1 MVIGF
6 LQIGRDLHQK
16 DDDSLDQAEPRIV
29 SDEDKNS
36 LLYYQPV
43 INENFITAPD
53 SVLMNQDFRREK
65 RQIGSSDTQMMIGTF
80 QAIVRPMTASNPLGG
95 LTSNNAEIVPEEKKE
110 DQNHMHSKW
119 LAVPHCTISG
129 FRAWSLQICR
139 IMGFAPLTFER
150 EGSGWTMRV
159 SGSSYLYS
167 LFLITALNITGII
180 TIYMDITFPERA
192 ILLNS
197 STKAI
202 IWSINF
208 SVAAFA
214 ITISAIK
221 APTTMKA
228 MIGFMNR
235 VQKINLQI
243 NNNFIWIERRC
254 IVVMLI
260 ILILAIM
267 LSAYDCYS
275 LLMLVRGDYRKT
287 IIGFLYISHYWF
299 YLSPAFIILQ
309 FGLNVLSLQTAL
321 KTINDHLESLCH
333 RNINK
338 GFHSIQDRLT
348 KSTHDILFHIVVP
361 IKSVNIEIDQLTNN
375 TDVSLPTKTSVHD
388 TIRSLTLKF
397 LDICDLIEEVNKYF
411 GGIVLMVLATNLIQL
426 VITWYYTFIA
436 IFTKPQITMQ
446 IAWCLKQ
453 LATLLLLTEPC
464 HWTQQEL
471 GRARLL
477 ISHLSSERAIVIGPM
492 VAELR
497 KFSSCLRLTKATYSP
512 LGICT
517 LARPVCVSVIGSVI
531 TYLVILIQFN
541 TDIRKK

>member
-1 MVIGF
+1 
-6 LQIGRDLHQK
+6 
-16 DDDSLDQAEPRIV
+16 
-29 SDEDKNS
+29 
-36 LLYYQPV
+36 
-43 INENFITAPD
+43 
-53 SVLMNQDFRREK
+53 
-65 RQIGSSDTQMMIGTF
+65 
-80 QAIVRPMTASNPLGG
+80 
-95 LTSNNAEIVPEEKKE
+95 
-110 DQNHMHSKW
+110 
-119 LAVPHCTISG
+119 
-129 FRAWSLQICR
+129 
-139 IMGFAPLTFER
+139 
-150 EGSGWTMRV
+150 
-159 SGSSYLYS
+159 
-167 LFLITALNITGII
+167 
-180 TIYMDITFPERA
+180 MDITFPERA

-243 NNNFIWIERRC
+243 DNNFIWIERRC
-254 IVVMLI
+254 VVVMLI

-275 LLMLVRGDYRKT
+275 LLMLVRGDYRK
-287 IIGFLYISHYWF
+287 
-299 YLSPAFIILQ
+299 
-309 FGLNVLSLQTAL
+309 
-321 KTINDHLESLCH
+321 
-333 RNINK
+333 R
-338 GFHSIQDRLT
+338 FHSIQDRLT

-492 VAELR
+492 AAELR

-512 LGICT
+512 LGVCT